1 MSNQAIKG
9 GHNQGNKKSTMIF
22 GTVIA
27 ILFVAIMALVLIEG
41 TKKTIALT
49 VEGEEMEV
57 RTHAKTVEQLLEEQ
71 NIEVAA
77 HDIVEP
83 ALDTPLKTGLA
94 VEWIEAEEVV
104 LTVDEEEQTFVT
116 TKRTVGEV
124 LEEAGIEVTEHDI
137 VYPALEEEI
146 QSRIAVTK
154 AIEVEVVDGGESK
167 KVWTTPTSVE
177 LFLANQQIALGEHD
191 ELAGVTLEDRL
202 SKDASKVE
210 VVRIEKVKEQVEA
223 PTEFT
228 VEEKKDANLE
238 QGKTKVL
245 QEGQKGKMLRTYEV
259 VMRNGEEVER
269 NVVEEEVVDAPK
281 NKIVAVGSKQIAQ
294 AKPVNKTVV
303 SRGNSNASAPAS
315 APAGGKEFYVEATA
329 YTPYCTGCSGI
340 SAAGINLRANPNL
353 RLIAVDPRV
362 IPMGSKVW
370 VEGYGYAVAGDTGGA
385 IKGNRIDVLMQ
396 TKSQAYSWGR
406 KKVKIKVMN

>member
-1 MSNQAIKG
+1 M
-9 GHNQGNKKSTMIF
+9 
-22 GTVIA
+22 
-27 ILFVAIMALVLIEG
+27 
-41 TKKTIALT
+41 
-49 VEGEEMEV
+49 
-57 RTHAKTVEQLLEEQ
+57 
-71 NIEVAA
+71 
-77 HDIVEP
+77 
-83 ALDTPLKTGLA
+83 
-94 VEWIEAEEVV
+94 
-104 LTVDEEEQTFVT
+104 
-116 TKRTVGEV
+116 
-124 LEEAGIEVTEHDI
+124 
-137 VYPALEEEI
+137 
-146 QSRIAVTK
+146 
-154 AIEVEVVDGGESK
+154 
-167 KVWTTPTSVE
+167 
-177 LFLANQQIALGEHD
+177 
-191 ELAGVTLEDRL
+191 EDRL

-238 QGKTKVL
+238 KGKTKVL

>member
-9 GHNQGNKKSTMIF
+9 GHNQANKKSTMIF

-49 VEGEEMEV
+49 VEGEEIEV

-83 ALDTPLKTGLA
+83 ALNTPLKTGLA

-137 VYPALEEEI
+137 VYPALEEET
-146 QSRIAVTK
+146 QPRIAVTK

-167 KVWTTPTSVE
+167 KIWTTPTSVE

-223 PTEFT
+223 PAEFE

-238 QGKTKVL
+238 KGKTKVL

-269 NVVEEEVVDAPK
+269 NVVAEEVVDAPK
-281 NKIVAVGSKQIAQ
+281 NKVVAVGSKQIAQ
-294 AKPVNKTVV
+294 AKPANNTVV
-303 SRGNSNASAPAS
+303 SRGNGSSS

-370 VEGYGYAVAGDTGGA
+370 VEGYGYAIAGDTGGA

>member
-1 MSNQAIKG
+1 
-9 GHNQGNKKSTMIF
+9 
-22 GTVIA
+22 
-27 ILFVAIMALVLIEG
+27 MALVLIEG

-146 QSRIAVTK
+146 QPRIAVTK

>member
-146 QSRIAVTK
+146 QPRIAVTK

>member
-9 GHNQGNKKSTMIF
+9 GHNQANKKSTMIF

-49 VEGEEMEV
+49 VEGEEIEV

-83 ALDTPLKTGLA
+83 ALNTPLKTGLA

-137 VYPALEEEI
+137 VYPALEEET
-146 QSRIAVTK
+146 QPRIAVTK

-167 KVWTTPTSVE
+167 KIWTTPTSVE
-177 LFLANQQIALGEHD
+177 LFLASQKIALGEHD

-202 SKDASKVE
+202 SKDVAKVE

-223 PTEFT
+223 PAEFK

-238 QGKTKVL
+238 KGKTKVL

-269 NVVEEEVVDAPK
+269 NVVAEEVVDAPK

-294 AKPVNKTVV
+294 AKPANNTVV
-303 SRGNSNASAPAS
+303 SRGNSSA

-370 VEGYGYAVAGDTGGA
+370 VEGYGYAIAGDTGGA